1 MKKLL
6 IGALTILALV
16 GCGSDFKYETK
27 EAKKEFLI
35 KLFQTND
42 EKLQKEYNSIIED
55 LQKQNNEKA
64 IAQLREWGD
73 LYFTLSARY
82 GKDIDTSNKSSGLR
96 DLLEGK
102 NIE

>member
-35 KLFQTND
+35 KLLQIND

-64 IAQLREWGD
+64 IAH
-73 LYFTLSARY
+73 
-82 GKDIDTSNKSSGLR
+82 
-96 DLLEGK
+96 
-102 NIE
+102 